1 MDKVLKRVTHHKK
14 QSTNSS
20 SKQNDRCSS
29 SRPSSSPNKRY
40 SVDDNFYMYSNKN
53 ELYQNCS
60 SSSSN
65 YYTMSNRKDFKRNTI
80 HRSRADAPVSEFER
94 DKQLIKEDVTFKKLL
109 RMFNSGENG
118 RGAKEWFT
126 SNASNVMDFA
136 PKILTKR
143 FCSKK
148 GENELYRSNSFK
160 FERFER
166 TDSDTLTMSK
176 KSPVSR
182 QVCLTEYFLFDL

>member
-20 SKQNDRCSS
+20 SQQNDRCSS

-80 HRSRADAPVSEFER
+80 HRSRADAPASEFER
-94 DKQLIKEDVTFKKLL
+94 DKQLIREDVTFKKLL
-109 RMFNSGENG
+109 RMFNAGENG

-176 KSPVSR
+176 RSPVAR
-182 QVCLTEYFLFDL
+182 QVCPTEFP